1 MFGKQKRLD
10 PALHI
15 HLDWKCNGNDVF
27 GMFPGLYPSLKCLQG
42 TEYETLADE
51 LAFEGGEES
60 MGALAAF
67 LEPHKLELWNINDHG
82 DNYRLAIV
90 QTKHVDA
97 FVEFWKSDEASLDD
111 SGDESE
117 ADTEADTDTEDEH
130 EDGDQEAYDFSF
142 DLERIAPVVHPGVGQ
157 APHDQTEAESAAIA
171 TSAAAE
177 PSTKKKPKGK
187 AKPVRID
194 VVEDQFFH
202 LSYGGISFRPGVDR
216 YWVENRETGAHD
228 LVDFSSWPPSQLVA
242 GVETTTRDDAGW
254 KTRPRLVG
262 EVGGI
267 DVWQVDGTPKRKNA
281 KWVDR
286 FVTAPSYDPLELQPW
301 GDQSKRYANIYNG
314 AEAIAGE
321 SVFVHTSSEDQSGTV
336 HRVTASSEDELYSH
350 AQYEGNHAVFALDA
364 DTCLLIVDEKKFRI
378 LGSGAPKKWTKH
390 PGKLYGEIHLFD
402 QQTLIYFSE
411 TTAKGFGGHFDE
423 RRLTLNLYNFA
434 TSNHRSVLLED
445 FVTKGRFNL
454 NMRRD
459 QPNNYIPFNS
469 VDGNVE
475 IARGHGDWWIL
486 GCRTNM
492 SGKTDRAWMW
502 HSVTNEWLRITP
514 QDFPREQPAIRY
526 LASLGRYVADDSC
539 QLDLLIDFDQLYS
552 SRETFTL
559 EWS

>member
-10 PALHI
+10 PAVHI

-27 GMFPGLYPSLKCLQG
+27 GMFPGLYPSLKCLQS

-51 LAFEGGEES
+51 LAFEGGEAS

-90 QTKHVDA
+90 QTKHIDA
-97 FVEFWKSDEASLDD
+97 FVEFWKSDEASLD
-111 SGDESE
+111 
-117 ADTEADTDTEDEH
+117 ADEH
-130 EDGDQEAYDFSF
+130 EDGDEEAYDFSF
-142 DLERIAPVVHPGVGQ
+142 DLERIAPVAHRGVEQ
-157 APHDQTEAESAAIA
+157 ELSDQTE
-171 TSAAAE
+171 AE

-187 AKPVRID
+187 AKPARID

-202 LSYGGISFRPGVDR
+202 LSYGGISFWTGIDR
-216 YWVENRETGAHD
+216 YWVENRETRAHD
-228 LVDFSSWPPSQLVA
+228 LLDFSSWPPKRLVV
-242 GVETTTRDDAGW
+242 GSVERESRSGGW
-254 KTRPRLVG
+254 KVRPRLIG
-262 EVGGI
+262 RVGGV
-267 DVWQVDGTPKRKNA
+267 DLWQVDGTPKGNHPS
-281 KWVDR
+281 VHR
-286 FVTAPSYDPLELQPW
+286 FVTVPSFDPLEIHPW
-301 GDQSKRYANIYNG
+301 ADESKRYSSIYSAG
-314 AEAIAGE
+314 ATAGE
-321 SVFVHTSSEDQSGTV
+321 AVYVHTSGGPESGTV
-336 HRVTASSEDELYSH
+336 HRVTASGEDELYTYDS
-350 AQYEGNHAVFALDA
+350 YEGEHSLLALGVDR
-364 DTCLLIVDEKKFRI
+364 CLLLVGEKKFRI
-378 LGSGAPKKWTKH
+378 LGHGAPKKWTKL

-411 TTAKGFGGHFDE
+411 TTAKGSGGHFDE

-434 TSNHRSVLLED
+434 TSSHRSVLLED
-445 FVTKGRFNL
+445 FVTKGRVNL

-502 HSVTNEWLRITP
+502 NSVTNECLRITP

-539 QLDLLIDFDQLYS
+539 QLDLLIDFDQLYA

-559 EWS
+559 DWS